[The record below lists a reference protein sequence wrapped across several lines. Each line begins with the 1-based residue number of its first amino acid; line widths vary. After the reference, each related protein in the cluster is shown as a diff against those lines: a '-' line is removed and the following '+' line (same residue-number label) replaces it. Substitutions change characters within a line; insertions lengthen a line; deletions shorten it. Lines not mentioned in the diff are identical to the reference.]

1 MEVMSEVKVFQVKMK
16 CDKCKEGYMVRKDTI
31 LTFHPPLYS
40 HICNKCGHASSYR
53 RIYPYM
59 KYVPVDLDN
68 KTGE

>member
-40 HICNKCGHASSYR
+40 HICNNVSSYR
-53 RIYPYM
+53 RTYPYM
-59 KYVPVDLDN
+59 KYIDSDN

>member
-16 CDKCKEGYMVRKDTI
+16 WDKCREGYMVRKDI
-31 LTFHPPLYS
+31 VLTFHPPLYS
-40 HICNKCGHASSYR
+40 HVCNKSYI

-59 KYVPVDLDN
+59 KYVPVDSKN

>member
-53 RIYPYM
+53 RIYP
-59 KYVPVDLDN
+59 
-68 KTGE
+68 